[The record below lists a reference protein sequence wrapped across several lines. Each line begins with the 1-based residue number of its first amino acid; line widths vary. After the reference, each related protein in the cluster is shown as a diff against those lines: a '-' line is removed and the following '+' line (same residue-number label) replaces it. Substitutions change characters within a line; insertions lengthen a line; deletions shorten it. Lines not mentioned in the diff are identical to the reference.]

1 MGSSSDLPS
10 RDRLRALGAD
20 VLVDALEHLPDACT
34 LSRAVRDARGSA
46 IDLKLLWMNA
56 HARAAQPDPEAA
68 IGGLCSR
75 LWPAMI
81 ENGSFGACLRVLD
94 TGVPEAGLFDWT
106 DGETFLE
113 GGYEYRAT
121 RVGDDLLLWVL
132 RDSSARVRQLL
143 ETMKQR
149 EELERQLRHAQKME
163 VVGRLAAGV
172 AHDFNN
178 LLTVVT
184 GTCSELELDIPAGSA
199 FRARVDDISA
209 AAARAAALTRQLLAF
224 SRQQVVVPRTL
235 DLSQT
240 VHDVHRLLRRLI
252 GEDVE
257 LVMELDDALWTA
269 HADPGLVEQVLVNL
283 AVNARD
289 AMPRGGRLVIH
300 TANTRG
306 PDPRSPG
313 LTARDWVTLTIRD
326 TGHGM
331 DEHVKAHLFEPFFT
345 TKPPGR
351 GTGLG
356 LATVKGII
364 DELGGTIRV
373 DSTLGEGTTFT
384 IGLPRGGVI
393 TAAPAASDAKPRDV
407 RGLSVLVAED
417 DDAVRAL
424 TTRVLKR
431 RGYDVLTAA
440 SGEEALELATRHRAH
455 LDLLLTDVVMTKMT
469 GRELADAVRQLH
481 PEIRVLFVSGYTDD
495 ALIRAGVLPAGNA
508 FLPKPYSAATLTHRI
523 EALLDAG

>member
-163 VVGRLAAGV
+163 VVGAAPKQGPVQQPADGAAGV
-172 AHDFNN
+172 
-178 LLTVVT
+178 V
-184 GTCSELELDIPAGSA
+184 A
-199 FRARVDDISA
+199 FRGVSRAELRAQAHAVDDV
-209 AAARAAALTRQLLAF
+209 F
-224 SRQQVVVPRTL
+224 
-235 DLSQT
+235 
-240 VHDVHRLLRRLI
+240 
-252 GEDVE
+252 
-257 LVMELDDALWTA
+257 
-269 HADPGLVEQVLVNL
+269 DPGGLQTSGHVTNISSFWGQG
-283 AVNARD
+283 AT
-289 AMPRGGRLVIH
+289 
-300 TANTRG
+300 TA
-306 PDPRSPG
+306 
-313 LTARDWVTLTIRD
+313 
-326 TGHGM
+326 
-331 DEHVKAHLFEPFFT
+331 
-345 TKPPGR
+345 
-351 GTGLG
+351 
-356 LATVKGII
+356 GI
-364 DELGGTIRV
+364 
-373 DSTLGEGTTFT
+373 
-384 IGLPRGGVI
+384 
-393 TAAPAASDAKPRDV
+393 
-407 RGLSVLVAED
+407 
-417 DDAVRAL
+417 
-424 TTRVLKR
+424 
-431 RGYDVLTAA
+431 
-440 SGEEALELATRHRAH
+440 
-455 LDLLLTDVVMTKMT
+455 
-469 GRELADAVRQLH
+469 
-481 PEIRVLFVSGYTDD
+481 
-495 ALIRAGVLPAGNA
+495 
-508 FLPKPYSAATLTHRI
+508 
-523 EALLDAG
+523 